1 MDYLIQTINAPALSS
16 SCAARIGRRL
26 VAIGFGLKAGH
37 GLFAVILSIV
47 LGVVSVS
54 AQTPSG
60 QFFNGDSAQLG
71 NSLRS
76 VTFFLA
82 AAMIIAGIIFVAV
95 GIITSGLRESL
106 STWKFITGAAC
117 FAFGGICA
125 AVYAFSQGEK
135 CSSRQSILISAS
147 WEAEDASTPYQTKY
161 LLTCGALW
169 CCRQR
174 LVLGLADFVHLLSR
188 TCAFRDHSIVCPIA
202 DVDVVAGN
210 CRCNRFL
217 QLHTDRAKTLL
228 ASASA

>member
-1 MDYLIQTINAPALSS
+1 MDQLSGTAVEKSNAVKSANRTAEHAERGSRIQRIVGREKLDMNHLIHMINAPALSD
-16 SCAARIGRRL
+16 SCSARIGRRL
-26 VAIGFGLKAGH
+26 VAIGLGLKAAH
-37 GLFAVILSIV
+37 GLAAVILSIL

-125 AVYAFSQGEK
+125 AIYAFSQGE
-135 CSSRQSILISAS
+135 SVPLDNQ
-147 WEAEDASTPYQTKY
+147 
-161 LLTCGALW
+161 
-169 CCRQR
+169 
-174 LVLGLADFVHLLSR
+174 F
-188 TCAFRDHSIVCPIA
+188 
-202 DVDVVAGN
+202 
-210 CRCNRFL
+210 
-217 QLHTDRAKTLL
+217 
-228 ASASA
+228 

>member
-1 MDYLIQTINAPALSS
+1 MDQLSGTRIDKSYVTNQLIAPPDTHGAEIQLDCWKEKSEMNYLIQTINAPALSS
-16 SCAARIGRRL
+16 SNAARIGRRL

-37 GLFAVILSIV
+37 GLVAVILSIV

-125 AVYAFSQGEK
+125 AIYAFSQGE
-135 CSSRQSILISAS
+135 SVPLDNQ
-147 WEAEDASTPYQTKY
+147 
-161 LLTCGALW
+161 
-169 CCRQR
+169 
-174 LVLGLADFVHLLSR
+174 F
-188 TCAFRDHSIVCPIA
+188 
-202 DVDVVAGN
+202 
-210 CRCNRFL
+210 
-217 QLHTDRAKTLL
+217 
-228 ASASA
+228 